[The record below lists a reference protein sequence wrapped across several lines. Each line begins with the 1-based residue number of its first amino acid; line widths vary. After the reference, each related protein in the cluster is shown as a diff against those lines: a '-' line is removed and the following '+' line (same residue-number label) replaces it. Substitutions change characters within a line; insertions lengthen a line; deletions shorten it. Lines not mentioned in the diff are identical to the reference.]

1 MIFKLRRVVALVS
14 VMGVL
19 AFGMTRVAGVAAEPA
34 AGEPAGASD
43 TNIPAGAGRILPA
56 YTTFRNPAGTL
67 GVLNTAGPIDTRS
80 HPFFQP
86 LGSNGRACVTCHQP
100 ADGMSLS
107 IRTISRQ
114 WEAAGAKDSLFAQID
129 GANCPNLPAESRA
142 SHSLLLDKGL
152 FRISMPWPPK
162 DIHGH
167 EIATEFDIKVVSDP
181 TGCNS
186 DPVYGLQSKNPRVS
200 VFRRPRPAANM
211 KYVEPET
218 PLSLWHIRTGEVR
231 PVNPATGHRLG
242 GNLMS
247 DSRADT
253 LIAQMIDASRT
264 HMAASADMSAAEQ
277 EKVQQ
282 FLFQVFVAQVA
293 DSEGGSLKEGGGFL
307 GPEALRDGKPAV
319 VGAYSARPM
328 FPEIEGWITRRV
340 AASLPWRPLV
350 KLPPFPATRV
360 NEERESPQQRSYR
373 DSVARG
379 YLSFVYRQ
387 FLIRNVADLNGF
399 IGNPVKQTCAACH
412 NMVQTGMDVAPGY
425 LDIGTT
431 TYRTAVPAPDLPL
444 FKIDC
449 RRDSPPHPYLGR
461 EIYTTDPGRALVTGR
476 CADIGKVVVQQMRGL
491 AARAPY
497 FAGGSAPDLRA
508 VVKFYDARF
517 NIGYSEQEIA
527 DLVKFMEAL

>member
-1 MIFKLRRVVALVS
+1 MIFKLCRVVALLS
-14 VMGVL
+14 VIGPL
-19 AFGMTRVAGVAAEPA
+19 AVAMAHVEGVAAEPA
-34 AGEPAGASD
+34 GGDPTGAPD
-43 TNIPAGAGRILPA
+43 TIIPASADRRLPA

-107 IRTISRQ
+107 TRSISRQ

-129 GANCPNLPAESRA
+129 GANCPNLPAASRA

-152 FRISMPWPPK
+152 FRISMPWPPRDK
-162 DIHGH
+162 HGH
-167 EIATEFDIKVVSDP
+167 LMATEFDIKVVSDP

-186 DPVYGLQSKNPRVS
+186 DPVYGLQSRDPRVS

-231 PVNPATGHRLG
+231 PVNPATGHRMG

-253 LIAQMIDASRT
+253 LIAQMIDASRS
-264 HMAASADMSAAEQ
+264 HMAASTDMSAAEQ

-293 DSEGGSLKEGGGFL
+293 DAEGGSLKDGGAFL

-328 FPEIEGWITRRV
+328 FPEIEGWITQRV
-340 AASLPWRPLV
+340 AASLPWTPLV
-350 KLPPFPATRV
+350 KLPQFPASRV
-360 NEERESPQQRSYR
+360 NEELESPQQRSYR

-449 RRDSPPHPYLGR
+449 GRDKPPHPYLGR
-461 EIYTTDPGRALVTGR
+461 QIYTTDPGRALVTGR

-497 FAGGSAPDLRA
+497 FAGGSAADLRA
-508 VVKFYDARF
+508 VVDFYDARF

-527 DLVKFMEAL
+527 DLVKFLEAL